1 MEQMEIFYWVTTLK
15 MANKG
20 DEEAIQILRE
30 ENQMRIDKGQ
40 MTVQEELEEIRQ
52 EMEMT
57 ENARTIYRR
66 EKK

>member
-1 MEQMEIFYWVTTLK
+1 MDEMEVMYWVTTLK
-15 MANKG
+15 MAKNG
-20 DEEAIQILRE
+20 DEEAVKLLRE

-40 MTVQEELEEIRQ
+40 MTVQEELQEIRE